1 MDYHDQNRDVLQRTI
16 AVLEEE
22 NAQLS
27 ERAEDAMLLGLV
39 AEAIQGL
46 DDPLDVLG
54 HALER
59 ISILKDLPFVTCGR
73 LLNGELQHICSYAA
87 FSDDEGVGYPII
99 IGPEIR
105 SELIEGA
112 FISQG
117 LVGISTNLENT
128 GFVPSSALIIP
139 FTAHQFGDGL
149 FVFLE
154 RENDFNRLTSMLFL
168 LDQVVNM
175 TVARLDNLF
184 LTRELAL
191 VNVELEDRV
200 RKKTAD
206 LSRANSELQE
216 VYERFAAVL
225 DGIDAYVNVTDMSN
239 YEILYV
245 NRKSRECFPAAIEGQ
260 RCYKTLKN
268 KPAPCEN
275 CKIPELLAETAGTDH
290 VVAYESLNPLTG
302 MWFLNREKIVSWPDV
317 PLAKLTISTDISEL
331 KKAEEEKQ
339 KMQQHLQQAQK
350 MEAVGILA
358 GGVAHDLNNI
368 LSGIVSYPDLLLAT
382 LPDESDLRKPLET
395 MQTAGRKA
403 AAIVRDLLTLARR
416 GIRVQEEID
425 VGDLVREYLESAE
438 CAGLLRSHENV
449 KIVPPTIEI
458 PLPVTG
464 SSVHLSN
471 ILMNI
476 VVNAAEAMPDGGTI
490 TILLDQVSLDTQPEG
505 FLAWRAGNY
514 ARLTVSDTGI
524 GIPEEFQGRVFDPF
538 FSRKRVGS
546 SGTGLGLA
554 IVWGTVMDHSGFI
567 TLDSAQDKGTAFHIF
582 LPMRDNQ
589 AASNLEKRSHEP
601 VRGQGQSVLV
611 VDDIDNQRQIASE
624 ILTYLGYAVSFVE
637 SGEAAVHFL
646 RERPVDLVM
655 LDMLIPPGIDGL
667 ETYKRILE
675 FRPGQKALI
684 VSGYSQVERID
695 EARRLGLDQYLSKPY
710 TLLNISEAVHKA
722 LSVGSV

>member
-1 MDYHDQNRDVLQRTI
+1 MDDHDRERDVLQRTI

-39 AEAIQGL
+39 AEAIQGF
-46 DDPLDVLG
+46 DDPLEVLG

-73 LLNGELQHICSYAA
+73 LIGDELQRICSYAA
-87 FSDDEGVGYPII
+87 FSDDDGVGYPIF

-112 FISQG
+112 FISRE
-117 LVGISTNLENT
+117 LAGISTNLENT

-139 FTAHQFGDGL
+139 FTAHLFGDGL
-149 FVFLE
+149 FLFLE

-191 VNVELEDRV
+191 INAELEDRV

-206 LSRANSELQE
+206 LSRANGQLQE

-245 NRKSRECFPAAIEGQ
+245 NRKSRESFPAAVEGQ

-268 KPAPCEN
+268 NPAPCEN
-275 CKIPELLAETAGTDH
+275 CKIPELLAETAGPDH

-302 MWFLNREKIVSWPDV
+302 KWFLNREKIVPWPDV
-317 PLAKLTISTDISEL
+317 PLAKLTISTDISDL

-382 LPDESDLRKPLET
+382 LPDDSDLRKPLET

-416 GIRVQEEID
+416 GIRVEEEID
-425 VGDLVREYLESAE
+425 LGGLVREYLKSAE
-438 CAGLLRSHENV
+438 CAALLRSHENV
-449 KIVPPTIEI
+449 RIVPPTVEV
-458 PLPVTG
+458 PQPVTG
-464 SSVHLSN
+464 SSVHISN

-490 TILLDQVSLDTQPEG
+490 TISLDQVSLDTQPEG
-505 FLAWRAGNY
+505 FLAWRAGKY
-514 ARLTVSDTGI
+514 VKLTVSDTGI

-554 IVWGTVMDHSGFI
+554 IVWGTVMDHNGFI

-589 AASNLEKRSHEP
+589 NESNLGKRSQEP

-611 VDDIDNQRQIASE
+611 VDDIDNQRQIATE
-624 ILTYLGYAVSFVE
+624 ILTYLGYAVSSVE
-637 SGEAAVHFL
+637 SGEAAVRFL
-646 RERPVDLVM
+646 MKHPVDLVL
-655 LDMLIPPGIDGL
+655 LDMIMQPGIDGL

-675 FRPGQKALI
+675 IRPGQKALI
-684 VSGYSQVERID
+684 VSGYSQVDRID

-722 LSVGSV
+722 LQT

>member
-1 MDYHDQNRDVLQRTI
+1 MDDHDRERDVLQRTI
-16 AVLEEE
+16 EVLEEE

-39 AEAIQGL
+39 AEAIQGF
-46 DDPLDVLG
+46 DDPLEVLV

-73 LLNGELQHICSYAA
+73 LVGGELQCICSYAA
-87 FSDDEGVGYPII
+87 FSDDDVVGYPII

-105 SELIEGA
+105 SELFEGA
-112 FISQG
+112 FISRE
-117 LVGISTNLENT
+117 LAGISIALDNT
-128 GFVPSSALIIP
+128 EFVPSSALIIP
-139 FTAHQFGDGL
+139 FTTHLFGDGL
-149 FVFLE
+149 FLFFE

-184 LTRELAL
+184 LARELAL
-191 VNVELEDRV
+191 INAELEDRV

-206 LSRANSELQE
+206 LSRANCQLQE

-245 NRKSRECFPAAIEGQ
+245 NRKSRESFPAAVEGQ

-268 KPAPCEN
+268 NPAPCEN
-275 CKIPELLAETAGTDH
+275 CKIPELLAETAGPDH

-302 MWFLNREKIVSWPDV
+302 KWFLNREKIVSWPDV
-317 PLAKLTISTDISEL
+317 PLAKLTISTDISDL
-331 KKAEEEKQ
+331 KKAEEEKL

-382 LPDESDLRKPLET
+382 LPDDSDLRKPLET

-416 GIRVQEEID
+416 GIRVEEEID
-425 VGDLVREYLESAE
+425 LGGLVREYLKSAE
-438 CAGLLRSHENV
+438 CAALLRSHENV
-449 KIVPPTIEI
+449 RIVPPTVEV
-458 PLPVTG
+458 PQLVTG

-476 VVNAAEAMPDGGTI
+476 VVNAAEAMPEGGTI
-490 TILLDQVSLDTQPEG
+490 TISLDQVSLDTQPEG
-505 FLAWRAGNY
+505 FLAWRAGKY
-514 ARLTVSDTGI
+514 VRLTVSDTGI
-524 GIPEEFQGRVFDPF
+524 GIPEEFQGHVFDPF

-554 IVWGTVMDHSGFI
+554 IVWGTVMDHNGFI

-589 AASNLEKRSHEP
+589 TESNLGKRSQEP

-611 VDDIDNQRQIASE
+611 VDDIDNQRQIATE
-624 ILTYLGYAVSFVE
+624 ILTYLGYAVSSVE
-637 SGEAAVHFL
+637 SGEAAVRFL
-646 RERPVDLVM
+646 MKRPVDLVL
-655 LDMLIPPGIDGL
+655 LDMIMPPGIDGL

-675 FRPGQKALI
+675 IRPGQKALI
-684 VSGYSQVERID
+684 VSGYSQVDRID

-722 LSVGSV
+722 LQT